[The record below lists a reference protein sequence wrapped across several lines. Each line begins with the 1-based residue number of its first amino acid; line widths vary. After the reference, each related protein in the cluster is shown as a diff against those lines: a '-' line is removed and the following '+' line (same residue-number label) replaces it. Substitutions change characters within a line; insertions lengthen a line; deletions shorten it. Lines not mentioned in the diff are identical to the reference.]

1 MQLQFSLSSR
11 RSSSL
16 AAPVA
21 FPRHI
26 TRLVISY
33 QAPRHIE
40 KNLKIQEL
48 VINLLCQPPPD
59 ISKSMPNSTRVA
71 DIMKS
76 FQDPDAKGAAKPAV
90 PTVTGGLR
98 THPTKSRPC
107 SSNSTKN
114 QFFSH

>member
-1 MQLQFSLSSR
+1 MQLQFALSSR

-16 AAPVA
+16 APLIA

-40 KNLKIQEL
+40 K
-48 VINLLCQPPPD
+48 
-59 ISKSMPNSTRVA
+59 
-71 DIMKS
+71 
-76 FQDPDAKGAAKPAV
+76 DPDAKGAAKPAF

-114 QFFSH
+114 QFFPRL